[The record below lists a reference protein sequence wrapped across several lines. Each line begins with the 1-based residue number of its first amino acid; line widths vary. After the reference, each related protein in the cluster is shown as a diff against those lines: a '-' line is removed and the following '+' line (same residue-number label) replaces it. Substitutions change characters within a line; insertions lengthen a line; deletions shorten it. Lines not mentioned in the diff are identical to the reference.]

1 MKTNVPND
9 LWFSKYNLLK
19 LQGIFLVALILFY
32 DHSDAQVFKKQFNE
46 YRGVREMIET
56 YDGGKVFMVTGQNHG
71 YDGKLFKLNQAGEK
85 VWEIGIH
92 PQDSFIFNDIAELS
106 TGELIIVG
114 ETFQYWSPYFPNET
128 PQSIDGVMAKI
139 NVCGEIEWVKL
150 VLLDHLGV
158 KACDPLRR
166 VAIDKEDN
174 IWVHHYINIIYEPHL
189 DSYFNGK
196 RGSEFHI
203 KKFNSDGE
211 LLKQTDNHYITDGGG
226 IVFELIPTPE
236 KGVIFCGDNYEL
248 PYYEPNIPDSA
259 QTVYLRPFI
268 MKLDSTCEPEWTYV
282 HKWEEDEVF
291 NPGDIIDRK
300 FEIGT
305 VSSIVNIADSLFFC
319 LNFKDHYETS
329 INKKSAYLNFFILNN
344 MGERIYD
351 TILYNPPLGF
361 GGGHLL
367 KASDSVIYSVSHA
380 VNLTLP
386 EDTDS
391 RLHVYKINLNTQ
403 ALDLVYVDST
413 NYYTK
418 QRIVADKNT
427 GELWIG
433 SVKQFTPGVSA
444 VIQKIDPITYQPVA
458 FWSSDSNAYD
468 TLCPGSFSPGIID
481 LPDDTTTYIHP
492 DSIGLPNISKAWDV
506 KVYQPD
512 AHTLTFLHDYAYLNI
527 TAINAKGEQVL
538 TVLNF
543 TKTNLDINHL
553 AFGAYYFTITLPS
566 GDSFTH
572 TVVKRK

>member
-9 LWFSKYNLLK
+9 LSFSKYSLLK

-56 YDGGKVFMVTGQNHG
+56 YDGGKVFMVTGQNHA

-85 VWEIGIH
+85 IWEIGIH
-92 PQDSFIFNDIAELS
+92 PQDSFLFNGIAELS
-106 TGELIIVG
+106 TGELIVVG
-114 ETFQYWSPYFPNET
+114 ETHQYWSPYYPNET
-128 PQSIDGVMAKI
+128 SQSRDGVMAKI
-139 NVCGEIEWVKL
+139 NVCGEVEWVKL
-150 VLLDHLGV
+150 VLLNHLGI
-158 KACDPLRR
+158 KANDPLRR
-166 VAIDKEDN
+166 VTIDKEDN
-174 IWVHHYINIIYEPHL
+174 IWVHHYINIIYDPHL
-189 DSYFNGK
+189 DTYFNGK

-211 LLKQTDNHYITDGGG
+211 LLEQTDNHYITDGGG
-226 IVFELIPTPE
+226 SVFKLVPTYE
-236 KGVIFCGDNYEL
+236 KGVIFSGNNYEL

-259 QTVYLRPFI
+259 QTIYLRPFI

-291 NPGDIIDRK
+291 NPGDIVNHT
-300 FEIGT
+300 FEIGM
-305 VSSIVNIADSLFFC
+305 VGSIVVLNDSLYIG
-319 LNFKDHYETS
+319 LNYKKHYES
-329 INKKSAYLNFFILNN
+329 LYNNGSYYMNYFILNN
-344 MGERIYD
+344 LGERIYD
-351 TILYNPPLGF
+351 TLLYNPPLSY
-361 GGGHLL
+361 GGGDMILS
-367 KASDSVIYSVSHA
+367 SDSILITAINA
-380 VNLTLP
+380 VDVTLP

-403 ALDLVYVDST
+403 AIDLVYVDST

-418 QRIVADKNT
+418 QRIVEDENT

-444 VIQKIDPITYQPVA
+444 VIQKIDPMSYQPVA

-468 TLCPGSFSPGIID
+468 TLCPGSFSPGVID

-506 KVYQPD
+506 KVYQID
-512 AHTLTFLHDYAYLNI
+512 AHTLTFLHNYAYLNI
-527 TAINAKGEQVL
+527 KAINAKGEQVL
-538 TVLNF
+538 IEPNF
-543 TKTNLDINHL
+543 TKTNLDISQL

-572 TVVKRK
+572 TVVKRR